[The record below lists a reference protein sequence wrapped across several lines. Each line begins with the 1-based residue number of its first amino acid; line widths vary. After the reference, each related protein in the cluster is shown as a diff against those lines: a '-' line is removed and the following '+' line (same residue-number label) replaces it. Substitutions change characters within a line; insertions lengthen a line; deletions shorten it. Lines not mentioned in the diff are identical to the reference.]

1 MSVDKLQE
9 KIRKCK
15 NPSVIDFGILEE
27 HIPPYIL
34 EDAGSFLEAYGR
46 FCRELLEGLKGEI
59 PAVRFS
65 LNAFVLHG
73 GDGFTV
79 LADTLCYAK
88 DCGYYVFLDIP
99 GALSA
104 QEAES
109 TAKQLFSEACV
120 LQFDG
125 LITTAY
131 IGSDALRPFLP
142 KLKEWEKTL
151 ICVVRTSNKTAPE
164 LQDLLTGARLMHMA
178 NVDVINRY
186 TDALTGRFGYSQL
199 AIMAGASSA
208 DSLCAIRTKYKNIFM
223 LLDGY
228 DYPNANAKN
237 CSYAFD
243 KFGHGAIACAGT
255 SVTAAWQ
262 TEESDGKD
270 YVAAAVL
277 AAQRMKKNLTRYV
290 TVL

>member
-1 MSVDKLQE
+1 MSIDKLQE

-15 NPSVIDFGILEE
+15 NPSVIDFGILQEQ
-27 HIPPYIL
+27 IPPRIL
-34 EDAGSFLEAYGR
+34 ESAGSFLEAYR
-46 FCRELLEGLKGEI
+46 QFCRELLEGLKGEI

-65 LNAFVLHG
+65 LNALCLYGGEGFSVLS
-73 GDGFTV
+73 DA
-79 LADTLCYAK
+79 LRYAG
-88 DCGYYVFLDIP
+88 DCGYYVLLDVP

-104 QEAES
+104 GEAES
-109 TAKQLFSEACV
+109 AANLLFSENYPLC
-120 LQFDG
+120 FDG
-125 LITTAY
+125 IITTAY

-142 KLKEWEKTL
+142 KLKEFDKTL
-151 ICVVRTSNKTAPE
+151 FAVVRTSNKTAPE
-164 LQDLLTGARLMHMA
+164 LQDLLTGARHMHMA
-178 NVDVINRY
+178 NADMINRY
-186 TDALTGRFGYSQL
+186 TDALLGKYGYSQL

-208 DSLCAIRTKYKNIFM
+208 DSLRSIRAKYKNLFL

-243 KFGHGAIACAGT
+243 KFGHGAAACAGA

-262 TEESDGKD
+262 TEEQDSGD
-270 YVAAAVL
+270 YICAAVA

-290 TVL
+290 TIL